1 MHTCSSPIALAILF
15 LSSSGIAQIGS
26 PAEYLASEAPSHAL
40 FGLAPAGRFMFVD
53 GESRGNVTVTGG
65 DDGTSTSVT
74 PAPEDKRSRLS
85 RAAHDVGSAL
95 TRMALLFVFGCIMLA
110 LAPQRMEK
118 LRLEAAAR
126 PMRSFALGLVSILAG
141 AVGFVVLCVT
151 VIGVPVAL
159 VCATLAV
166 FGTYASIVAALTTA
180 GAAVLQHRTQ
190 NPYLHLLLGCGA
202 LLVVGAIPVI
212 GGLVTFVLACM
223 GVGILVGTRAAGLI
237 KPKQTT

>member
-1 MHTCSSPIALAILF
+1 
-15 LSSSGIAQIGS
+15 
-26 PAEYLASEAPSHAL
+26 
-40 FGLAPAGRFMFVD
+40 
-53 GESRGNVTVTGG
+53 
-65 DDGTSTSVT
+65 
-74 PAPEDKRSRLS
+74 
-85 RAAHDVGSAL
+85 
-95 TRMALLFVFGCIMLA
+95 
-110 LAPQRMEK
+110 
-118 LRLEAAAR
+118 
-126 PMRSFALGLVSILAG
+126 
-141 AVGFVVLCVT
+141 
-151 VIGVPVAL
+151 
-159 VCATLAV
+159 TLAV